1 MSQEDIVT
9 DEESDSDSDAEN
21 IPSSTLEESSKSK
34 PLKKFT
40 YITEFGKTYQMTEE
54 EMKNQKGIEELAKAE
69 AVKSERK
76 SSKKFLI
83 KTLGQDVVE
92 KFYKDRVKKGL
103 TSLKVYG
110 DDDTTKVIYN
120 FKVSDLY
127 IGEWKEV
134 LDACLNRTG
143 AGWKIIY
150 TQMRQRLDDVMKN
163 WNRTSTALW
172 KNKI

>member
-54 EMKNQKGIEELAKAE
+54 EKKNQKGIEELAKAE
-69 AVKSERK
+69 R
-76 SSKKFLI
+76 
-83 KTLGQDVVE
+83 
-92 KFYKDRVKKGL
+92 KGL
-103 TSLKVYG
+103 TNLKVYR

-120 FKVSDLY
+120 FKVSDLH
-127 IGEWKEV
+127 IGKWKEV

-150 TQMRQRLDDVMKN
+150 TQMRQRLDHVMKN